1 MDFQTMNKQRK
12 LMLIFS
18 LIGLIAM
25 FLPWVRISFL
35 GMGTSVNGMHDMGI
49 VIFICFLGCGLLSL
63 AGKQDLAL
71 DKSMW
76 LISLILSGVAAL
88 IMIIFFFK
96 STDVM
101 SFLSF
106 GFYISAIAALGLLF
120 IVYQYRVPGYS
131 IGDSFD
137 ELKKKVDNKSS
148 N

>member
-76 LISLILSGVAAL
+76 LISIILSGVAAL

-106 GFYISAIAALGLLF
+106 GFYIAAIAALGLLF
-120 IVYQYRVPGYS
+120 IAYQYRAPGYN
-131 IGDSFD
+131 IRDSFD